1 MSIETVRIPDIGD
14 ASEVEVIEL
23 CVAAGDRVGIDDALV
38 VIESDKASLEVPSP
52 VAGVVRTLKLK
63 VGDRCG
69 EGDVVAEVETE
80 EAAKEAGSEGED
92 DAGESSAEAEKKP
105 ASGED
110 RQEAPARGEA
120 SEDAGEPEGGKRIVD
135 VTVPDVGDASD
146 VAVVEVM
153 VAAGD
158 TVEADDGL
166 VALESDKATMEVPS
180 PVGGRVVS
188 VEVGEG
194 DAVVEGTLVAR
205 IETRETG
212 VGDAGEGA
220 GTTRQSGD
228 AAEAEEKPSEAPEPE
243 PAPREADRERAA
255 AAGDDERAAE
265 HAGGGAAVYAG
276 PAVRRLARELG
287 VDLRRVEGSGARG
300 RIVKEDVH
308 GFVKRALGDRAD
320 AGAPAAG
327 AGIPPVPAVDFSRF
341 GEIERQPLSRIL
353 RTGAANLHRSWLN
366 VPHVTQHDEADVT
379 ELEAF
384 RRSLKGEA
392 EQRGVKLT
400 PLPFLMKAAAAALAE
415 FPRVNGS
422 FDPDGEHYVL
432 KRYCHVGFAVDTPD
446 GLLVPVVRDV
456 DRKGVWTLAEE
467 IADLSERAR
476 RQRLKPDEMRGGCFS
491 ISSLGAIGG
500 TGFTPIVNAPEV
512 AILGVSR
519 LTRKP
524 VWDGEGFVPRELLPL
539 SLSYDHRALNGAEA
553 GRFLTAYGRLLGDLR
568 RLLL

>member
-23 CVAAGDRVGIDDALV
+23 CVAAGDRVAIDDALV

-52 VAGVVRTLKLK
+52 VAGVVRDLKLK

-69 EGDVVAEVETE
+69 EGDAVAEVETE
-80 EAAKEAGSEGED
+80 DEAAGEGAAGSASGKPVTEGS
-92 DAGESSAEAEKKP
+92 AGRDEAEPEP
-105 ASGED
+105 AEREEEAAAGGE
-110 RQEAPARGEA
+110 RG
-120 SEDAGEPEGGKRIVD
+120 GGTRIAD
-135 VTVPDVGDASD
+135 VAVPDVGDASD

-153 VAAGD
+153 VAAGE

-166 VALESDKATMEVPS
+166 VALESDKATMEVPA

-212 VGDAGEGA
+212 ADDAGEGA
-220 GTTRQSGD
+220 GTTRKSED
-228 AAEAEEKPSEAPEPE
+228 AAEDEEKPSEAPEPE
-243 PAPREADRERAA
+243 PAQGEADRERAA
-255 AAGDDERAAE
+255 AAGNDERAAE
-265 HAGGGAAVYAG
+265 PAGGGAAVYAG

-341 GEIERQPLSRIL
+341 GEIERQPLSRIM

>member
-1 MSIETVRIPDIGD
+1 V
-14 ASEVEVIEL
+14 
-23 CVAAGDRVGIDDALV
+23 DDALV

-52 VAGVVRTLKLK
+52 VAGVVRGLKLK

-69 EGDVVAEVETE
+69 EGDAVAEVETE
-80 EAAKEAGSEGED
+80 DEAGGEEAAGSDSGRPDSEDEAGRDET
-92 DAGESSAEAEKKP
+92 EAEP
-105 ASGED
+105 AED
-110 RQEAPARGEA
+110 GEA
-120 SEDAGEPEGGKRIVD
+120 SSAGGGKSAAGDEREGGTRIVD

-166 VALESDKATMEVPS
+166 VALESDKATMEVPA

-194 DAVVEGTLVAR
+194 DAVTEGTLVAR

-212 VGDAGEGA
+212 AGDAGDGA
-220 GTTRQSGD
+220 GATRKSEQ
-228 AAEAEEKPSEAPEPE
+228 AAEAAEKPSEAPEPE
-243 PAPREADRERAA
+243 PARGDGERERAA
-255 AAGDDERAAE
+255 APAEADGEREAE
-265 HAGGGAAVYAG
+265 PAEGGAAVYAG

-308 GFVKRALGDRAD
+308 GHVKRALGGG
-320 AGAPAAG
+320 AGAGGPAATG
-327 AGIPPVPAVDFSRF
+327 AGIPPIPAVDFSRF
-341 GEIERQPLSRIL
+341 GEVERQPLSRIM

-366 VPHVTQHDEADVT
+366 VPHVTQHDEVDVT

-446 GLLVPVVRDV
+446 GLLVPVIRDV